1 MTLCSLLEIKLSLVN
16 PEDHAG
22 VMLAERMWTAAG
34 QPATRRELIAL
45 LERFIVECGKNGYT
59 YAPIFLRR
67 KREMQR
73 RDWAPRETRH
83 EEPTMQVAA
92 DACPEC
98 KGIGY
103 VAAAD
108 GASGSLCKPCL
119 GRGVKQNGPAAIG
132 RAEQLRARGERG
144 AQ

>member
-22 VMLAERMWTAAG
+22 VMLAERMWNTAG

-45 LERFIVECGKNGYT
+45 LERFIVECGKNGYS

-73 RDWAPRETRH
+73 RDWAPRETQH
-83 EEPTMQVAA
+83 EEPVGRVAA

-98 KGIGY
+98 KGLGY
-103 VAAAD
+103 IPVA
-108 GASGSLCKPCL
+108 GGRSGSLCKSCL
-119 GRGVKQNGPAAIG
+119 TRYVK
-132 RAEQLRARGERG
+132 R
-144 AQ
+144 